1 MNSVS
6 TGKLVALAAALLAL
20 VLAAAGLVLVLA
32 DSATTSAR
40 PVNEAQQ
47 IASAPA
53 NGAETKRVPLP
64 GRRLATASPL
74 YRTGRLADVNCS
86 PGELPPG
93 SMTAYR
99 RFLMRVTACLNRA
112 WAAQFRKAGMTF
124 SKPRLRIISGKVRT
138 PCGAWNTGADGVYCS
153 TDRTMY
159 LMISRDQLRN
169 PFPLGITRLIA
180 HEYGHHVQQISGIWS
195 YYWTARSN
203 AGKAGRLL
211 LSRRSEL
218 QAECF
223 SSVFMSTMQ
232 GTSLV
237 TDADWAYTVDWFRK
251 NGAKGW
257 PQNDHGKG
265 PTQAAWMTRGFN
277 RGGPGA
283 CNTWAAATRSV
294 T

>member
-1 MNSVS
+1 MNSVP
-6 TGKLVALAAALLAL
+6 TGKIVAIVSALLAL
-20 VLAAAGLVLVLA
+20 VLAAAGLVFVLA

-40 PVNEAQQ
+40 PVNEAQR
-47 IASAPA
+47 IASPPV
-53 NGAETKRVPLP
+53 NGAETKKVPLP

-74 YRTGRLADVNCS
+74 YATGRLTDVNCS
-86 PGELPPG
+86 PGELPAG

-99 RFLMRVTACLNRA
+99 RFLLRVTACLNRA
-112 WAAQFRKAGMTF
+112 WAAQFAKADMPF
-124 SKPRLRIISGKVRT
+124 SKPKLRIITGKVRT
-138 PCGAWNTGADGVYCS
+138 PCGAWNAGADGVYCS

-195 YYWTARSN
+195 YYWTARSS

-223 SSVFMSTMQ
+223 SSIFMSTMK

-237 TDADWAYTVDWFRK
+237 TDADWSYTVDWFRK

-277 RGGPGA
+277 RGTPAA
-283 CNTWAAATRSV
+283 CNTWASAARNV